1 MISIFAAALNL
12 FSAPPAPPAWPEA
25 PGPLVR
31 SKPVVL
37 ASSGTHDLGRSV
49 RMLGGIPD
57 RVREY
62 GTPALHVRADRV
74 TVKGFSWRG
83 SMEGVHAGSEP
94 FTPQGMRQRHRPI
107 RVTLDRL
114 WCDDVGEDAI
124 EIQPRARVV
133 IRNSHLRGNHRR
145 LKSDD
150 PDVRG
155 LDKLVQING
164 AEVTFD
170 SCTFFNGVSC
180 IRAKANSHVILKNC
194 RFVDCS
200 TCVSGDGL
208 ACPRPGNLYDN
219 GQPGLCRITLINCE
233 AWNCELLARAYEGCE
248 IQLVDCRLHRGGK
261 PAREDGGRVRIVKSR
276 TAAEPR

>member
-1 MISIFAAALNL
+1 MISALIAAWSL
-12 FSAPPAPPAWPEA
+12 FGSGPPPPPWPPP
-25 PGPLVR
+25 PGPVAPAQPIVIDSR
-31 SKPVVL
+31 
-37 ASSGTHDLGRSV
+37 GTRDLGGSV
-49 RMLGGIPD
+49 RVLGQIPE

-62 GTPALHVRADRV
+62 GSPALHVRADRV
-74 TVKGFSWRG
+74 TVRNFSWRG

-94 FTPQGMRQRHRPI
+94 FTPLGMRQRHRPI
-107 RVTLDRL
+107 RVTFERL

-133 IRNSHLRGNHRR
+133 VRESHLRGNHRR
-145 LKSDD
+145 LRSDD
-150 PDVRG
+150 AEVRG

-164 AEVTFD
+164 AEVTFE

-180 IRAKANSHVILKNC
+180 IRAKANSRVTLKNC

-208 ACPRPGNLYDN
+208 ACPRPGNIYDN
-219 GQPGLCRITLINCE
+219 GQPGPCRITLIDCE

-248 IQLVDCRLHRGGK
+248 IYVINCRLHRGGK
-261 PAREDGGRVRIVKSR
+261 TAREDGGRVWVLKSKSA
-276 TAAEPR
+276 TGHQ